1 MSWEKTLDKYGA
13 VIEKGLRIFLD
24 EAVNEAK
31 DYHPFIEKIYS
42 DLAEFV
48 LRKGKRLASCS
59 TLLTYKGYTGVVDEK
74 ILKVCVGVELYRHA
88 ILVHDDLVDMDDT
101 RRGGSTLHKKFTSSY
116 SSCDKRFGDG
126 AAVFAGNI
134 VYALAVRAIMESG
147 FPQEAVNMVVRL
159 TSEGYR
165 DVNESQILDLLFEQK
180 DVSVD
185 EWTVMASKR
194 AATLF
199 IVTLLTGA
207 ILAGAPEA
215 DMSLLS
221 EAAQNMGY
229 SFDIQDDIIDSFA
242 KKEEYG
248 RSSCLDISKNKKPLH
263 IVHALHSKDTK
274 TFKALNSLL
283 GKQFLS
289 VEEKDLARKLLRESG
304 GLDAAKQESKKH
316 VKQARALITKT
327 NLSEDI
333 KEFFNSFILYIED
346 SLNWYK

>member
-1 MSWEKTLDKYGA
+1 MSWEKTLDRYGA
-13 VIEKGLRIFLD
+13 VIEERLRKFLD
-24 EAVNEAK
+24 EATKEAG
-31 DYHPFIEKIYS
+31 DYHPFIGKVYADIE
-42 DLAEFV
+42 EFV

-59 TLLTYKGYTGVVDEK
+59 TLLTYKGYTGTVDER
-74 ILKVCVGVELYRHA
+74 ILKICVGVELYRHA
-88 ILVHDDLVDMDDT
+88 ILVHDDLVDMDES
-101 RRGGSTLHKKFTSSY
+101 RRGGSTLHKKFMNSY
-116 SSCDKRFGDG
+116 SPYDNRFGDG
-126 AAVFAGNI
+126 VAVFTGNI
-134 VYALAVRAIMESG
+134 VYALAVRALMESG
-147 FPQEAVNMVVRL
+147 FPEETINMVLRL

-215 DMSLLS
+215 DLQLLS
-221 EAAQNMGY
+221 EAAENMGY

-248 RSSCLDISKNKKPLH
+248 RSTCLDISKNKKPLH
-263 IVHALHSKDTK
+263 IIY
-274 TFKALNSLL
+274 ALNSEDPKKAEALKCLL

-289 VEEKDLARKLLRESG
+289 YGEKDLARQLLRESG
-304 GLDAAKQESKKH
+304 GLDAAKQASKKH
-316 VKQARALITKT
+316 AQQARDFITQT
-327 NLSEDI
+327 SLTDDV
-333 KEFFNSFILYIED
+333 KEFFSSFIQYIED
-346 SLNWYK
+346 SLDWYK

>member
-13 VIEKGLRIFLD
+13 VIEERLRTFLD
-24 EAVNEAK
+24 ENVKEAS
-31 DYHPFIEKIYS
+31 DYHPFIEKVYS
-42 DLAEFV
+42 NIEEFV

-59 TLLTYKGYTGVVDEK
+59 TLLTYKGYTGEVDEK

-101 RRGGSTLHKKFTSSY
+101 RRGGSTLHKKFMNRCSP
-116 SSCDKRFGDG
+116 CDNRFGDG

-134 VYALAVRAIMESG
+134 TYALAIRAIMESG
-147 FPQEAVNMVVRL
+147 FPQEAVNMVLRL

-215 DMSLLS
+215 DLPLLS
-221 EAAQNMGY
+221 AAAENMGY

-242 KKEEYG
+242 KKEDYG
-248 RSSCLDISKNKKPLH
+248 RSTCLDLSKNKKHLH
-263 IVHALHSKDTK
+263 IVHALHSKDPK
-274 TFKALNSLL
+274 TSEALKRLL

-289 VEEKDLARKLLRESG
+289 AGEKDLARKLLRESG
-304 GLDAAKQESKKH
+304 GLDAAKQTSKKH
-316 VKQARALITKT
+316 AKQARAEINQTSLTG
-327 NLSEDI
+327 DI
-333 KEFFNSFILYIED
+333 KEFFNSFILYIEE

>member
-1 MSWEKTLDKYGA
+1 MSWEKTLDRYGA
-13 VIEKGLRIFLD
+13 VIEERLRKVLD
-24 EAVNEAK
+24 EATKEAG
-31 DYHPFIEKIYS
+31 DYHPFIGKVYADIE
-42 DLAEFV
+42 EFV

-59 TLLTYKGYTGVVDEK
+59 TLLTYKGYAGEVDER

-88 ILVHDDLVDMDDT
+88 ILVHDDLVDLDDS
-101 RRGGSTLHKKFTSSY
+101 RRGGSTLHKKFMNSY
-116 SSCDKRFGDG
+116 SPYDNRFGDG
-126 AAVFAGNI
+126 VAVFAGNI
-134 VYALAVRAIMESG
+134 VYALAVRALMESG
-147 FPQEAVNMVVRL
+147 FPEETINMVLRL

-215 DMSLLS
+215 DLQLLS
-221 EAAQNMGY
+221 EAAENMGY

-248 RSSCLDISKNKKPLH
+248 RSTCLDISKNKKPLH
-263 IVHALHSKDTK
+263 IIY
-274 TFKALNSLL
+274 ALNSEDPKKAEALKCLL

-289 VEEKDLARKLLRESG
+289 YGEKDLARQLLRESG
-304 GLDAAKQESKKH
+304 GLDAAKQASKKYAQ
-316 VKQARALITKT
+316 QARDFITQT
-327 NLSEDI
+327 SLTDDV
-333 KEFFNSFILYIED
+333 KEFFSSFIQYIED
-346 SLNWYK
+346 SLDWYK

>member
-1 MSWEKTLDKYGA
+1 
-13 VIEKGLRIFLD
+13 VIEERLRKVLD
-24 EAVNEAK
+24 EATKEAG
-31 DYHPFIEKIYS
+31 DYHPFIGKVYADIE
-42 DLAEFV
+42 EFV

-59 TLLTYKGYTGVVDEK
+59 TLLTYKGYAGEVDER

-88 ILVHDDLVDMDDT
+88 ILVHDDLVDLDDS
-101 RRGGSTLHKKFTSSY
+101 RRGGSTLHKKFMNSY
-116 SSCDKRFGDG
+116 SPYDNRFGDG
-126 AAVFAGNI
+126 VAVFAGNI
-134 VYALAVRAIMESG
+134 VYALAVRALMESG
-147 FPQEAVNMVVRL
+147 FPEETINMVLRL

-215 DMSLLS
+215 DLQLLS
-221 EAAQNMGY
+221 EAAENMGY

-248 RSSCLDISKNKKPLH
+248 RSTCLDISKNKKPLH
-263 IVHALHSKDTK
+263 IIY
-274 TFKALNSLL
+274 ALNSEDPKKAEALKCLL

-289 VEEKDLARKLLRESG
+289 YGEKDLARQLLRESG
-304 GLDAAKQESKKH
+304 GLDAAKQASKKH
-316 VKQARALITKT
+316 AQQARDFITQT
-327 NLSEDI
+327 SLTDDV
-333 KEFFNSFILYIED
+333 KEFFSSFIQYIED
-346 SLNWYK
+346 SLDWYK